1 MGLMDLSSTLLSV
14 VCSLIIGGAVYF
26 LMKRRIAALE
36 NLHVEQ
42 ARLLKSFIAQQQ
54 AMLMSGGQH
63 TMNNQMD
70 RSTNEPVP
78 ANMEEN
84 PQTRIIV
91 SDGSQDEESEAS
103 SYIEESDSADDRS
116 SSGISDSESYVSDT
130 IEQEAI
136 PDVIMSMSPVG
147 TAKVI
152 HLELGDDL
160 PAADSEPINLSKMK
174 VDNLRALSVEKGLF
188 QSLDEAKKVK
198 KNAIIDMLENVNS
211 TVVEVSKEADVPSG
225 VEMVEDDSGSQ

>member
-26 LMKRRIAALE
+26 LMKRRITALE

-54 AMLMSGGQH
+54 AMLMSGGQP

-84 PQTRIIV
+84 PQTRILV
-91 SDGSQDEESEAS
+91 SDGSEEEESDAG

-136 PDVIMSMSPVG
+136 PDVVASSAPVES
-147 TAKVI
+147 AKVI
-152 HLELGDDL
+152 HLEFGDDF
-160 PAADSEPINLSKMK
+160 PVADSEPINLSKMK